1 MMVKNLMSFPFKTP
15 PVLVCLA
22 IASCCSNIT
31 TKNLYD
37 EGVARFPQG
46 AAPTSERKHQSR
58 KSPRSRA
65 KRRIRKIIR
74 AIQRHIERIRLA
86 GD

>member
-1 MMVKNLMSFPFKTP
+1 VSFPFKTP

-22 IASCCSNIT
+22 IACCCSSIT

-46 AAPTSERKHQSR
+46 AAPKSEAEAPVEKAE
-58 KSPRSRA
+58 KA
-65 KRRIRKIIR
+65 
-74 AIQRHIERIRLA
+74 
-86 GD
+86 D

>member
-1 MMVKNLMSFPFKTP
+1 MMVKNLVSFPFKTP

-22 IASCCSNIT
+22 IACCCSSIT

-46 AAPTSERKHQSR
+46 AAPKSEAEAPVEKAE
-58 KSPRSRA
+58 KA
-65 KRRIRKIIR
+65 
-74 AIQRHIERIRLA
+74 
-86 GD
+86 D